1 MLTAMTATAP
11 VNQGELDSPAE
22 SVISRRQMNLVFVTV
37 LIAMLLSALD
47 QTIVATA
54 LPTIVGDLGGG
65 HLSWVVSAYLLADTI
80 STVLAGRL
88 SDQFGR
94 KAILQV
100 SAAIF
105 VIASAACGFAHSMIW
120 LISWRGIQGLGAGG
134 LAVAASAVIAD
145 VIPVRDRARYQGA
158 LGAVFGVALVLGP
171 LLGGFFTGHL
181 SWRWVFLVNLP
192 LGALVMAMTARTI
205 PSIPRGGKSNID
217 YAGIGFVSAGAAALV
232 LALSWGG
239 TDYAWDSTT
248 VIGLFIGAAIALVC
262 FVLVESRAA
271 EPILPLRLFR
281 SPIFSVCVILAFI
294 VGFTMLGALTF
305 LPTYSQYV
313 KGISPTA
320 SGVRTLPL
328 VVGLLAT
335 SMLAGSV
342 VSKTGRYKM
351 FPVVGSLLMALGLW
365 MLSRL
370 TPDTGYW
377 TLALDM
383 LVFGAGVGSSM
394 QILTTIVQSTSDF
407 GDLGVATA
415 GVGFLRTLGSS
426 FGTAIFGTIF
436 TSALSA
442 RLAAAV
448 VASHGVPPSAVTS
461 PEALHHYPTAQIT
474 PILNAYS
481 HALHVLF
488 LAAVPVALVA
498 TLTALFLKRTP
509 LRGTAQA
516 GATDVGDGF
525 GVPVGPDRVAQLEQA
540 ISRIIRSAGPDDRL
554 AIARQTGT
562 QLDAA
567 SAWAVGIVAG
577 RTALGLDTDL
587 RSISRRYQVPAAV
600 LRPAFDAA
608 GVAGWLSTTDDQL
621 AVTEA
626 GRTELNQLAAGA
638 RAWLTD
644 KLADWHA
651 EDDPAFTAALRHI
664 ALELVA

>member
-1 MLTAMTATAP
+1 MTVIGAIE
-11 VNQGELDSPAE
+11 QGALSSPGEGA
-22 SVISRRQMNLVFVTV
+22 VSRRQMNLVFVTV

-100 SAAIF
+100 SAGIF
-105 VIASAACGFAHSMIW
+105 IVASAMCGFAHGMTW
-120 LISWRGIQGLGAGG
+120 LIAWRGIQGLGAGG
-134 LAVAASAVIAD
+134 LAVASSAVIAD

-192 LGALVMAMTARTI
+192 LGVLVMALAARTI
-205 PSIPRGGKSNID
+205 PTIPRGERSSID
-217 YAGIGFVSAGAAALV
+217 YAGIAFVSAGAAALT

-239 TDYAWDSTT
+239 TDYPWDSTT
-248 VIGLFIGAAIALVC
+248 VIGLFIGAAVALAG
-262 FVLVESRAA
+262 FVVVEAHAA

-281 SPIFSVCVILAFI
+281 SPVFSVSVILAFI

-305 LPTYSQYV
+305 LPIYSQYV

-320 SGVRTLPL
+320 SGLRTLPL

-342 VSKTGRYKM
+342 VSKTGRYKV
-351 FPVVGSLLMALGLW
+351 FPIAGSLLMALGLW

-383 LVFGAGVGSSM
+383 LVFGAGIGSSM
-394 QILTTIVQSTSDF
+394 QVLTTIVQSTSDF
-407 GDLGVATA
+407 RDLGVATA

-436 TSALSA
+436 TSALAS

-448 VASHGVPPSAVTS
+448 AASPGVPASAVTS
-461 PEALHHYPTAQIT
+461 PEALHRYPSARIA
-474 PILNAYS
+474 PILDAYS

-488 LAAVPVALVA
+488 LAAVPVAIVA

-525 GVPVGPDRVAQLEQA
+525 GLPVGPDRVAQLEQA
-540 ISRIIRSAGPDDRL
+540 ISRVIRSAGPDDRV
-554 AIARQTGT
+554 AIARRSGT
-562 QLDAA
+562 HLDAA
-567 SAWAVGIVAG
+567 SSWAVGVVAG
-577 RTALGLDTDL
+577 RTAYALDTDL
-587 RSISRRYQVPAAV
+587 RSIARRYQVPAPV

-608 GVAGWLSTTDDQL
+608 CEAGWLNATADQITVTD
-621 AVTEA
+621 A
-626 GRTELNQLAAGA
+626 GRTELEHLAAGA
-638 RAWLTD
+638 RSWLTD
-644 KLADWHA
+644 KLADWNA
-651 EDDPAFTAALRHI
+651 EDDPAFTVALRRI
-664 ALELVA
+664 AREVVA